1 VVNEAANVEA
11 AHRYLRWLA
20 AWDIAGMMS
29 MFGSDIEQVEHP
41 NRVNPA
47 GKRRDRHTL
56 IADAEEGRRHIS
68 RQSYEVVSTMADG
81 DRVALE
87 VIWRAEL
94 AEPWGKF
101 RAGARLTAQSAIF
114 LEFRHGRIV
123 RQRNYDCFLPDA
135 G

>member
-1 VVNEAANVEA
+1 MNEAANVETA
-11 AHRYLRWLA
+11 QRYLRRLA

-47 GKRRDRHTL
+47 GKRRDRPAL
-56 IADAEEGRRHIS
+56 IADAEEGRRHLS
-68 RQSYEVVSTMADG
+68 RQSYEVLNTVAQG
-81 DRVALE
+81 DEVAME

-101 RAGARLTAQSAIF
+101 PAGAELATHSAIF
-114 LEFRHGRIV
+114 LEFRNGRIV
-123 RQRNYDCFLPDA
+123 GQRNYDCFLAPA
-135 G
+135 R